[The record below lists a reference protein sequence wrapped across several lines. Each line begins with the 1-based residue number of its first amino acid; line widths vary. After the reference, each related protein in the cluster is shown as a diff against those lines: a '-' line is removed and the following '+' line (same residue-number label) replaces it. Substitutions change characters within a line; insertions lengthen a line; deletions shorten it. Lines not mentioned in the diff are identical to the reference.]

1 MLVSLNGG
9 ARGGH
14 GEQRCVSLPSD
25 WQSSLF
31 RGETWAGV
39 ERAAELVTALDNFMA
54 GNTGVGGWGVARG
67 QEWG

>member
-1 MLVSLNGG
+1 MLVSLNRG

-39 ERAAELVTALDNFMA
+39 ERAAELVTASDNFMA
-54 GNTGVGGWGVARG
+54 GY
-67 QEWG
+67 